1 MFKHF
6 QKNLTI
12 TILAGSF
19 TLLFFAYPVFADE
32 AANSETGSDSVNNS
46 IEETNNQTEINNNNL
61 TILSNEFYVQANTGD
76 NITSYNTG
84 SGLVTTNKAK
94 GQGEII
100 NIINR
105 NQTECDPESDL
116 GNLEASN
123 EDTGAGSENNSQIIY
138 SDNIVVRNINESET
152 GNIISADIN
161 SGRNKANYNTG
172 HGIVLSGESDLGLD
186 VITLANT
193 NIFGSQTI
201 QVETL
206 NVFEN
211 YSGNIAFSQGVSPE
225 LSQVFASASNEN
237 TGADS
242 KNSASVEVDQNLEI
256 HNKNIALLENKVEL
270 NVVSGQNEASGN
282 SGSGATS
289 TSDVNVAF
297 NMVNFLNANVTSSNW
312 WFSSLN
318 VFGDWDGDIVLPQMI
333 AQGDNLT
340 INAESE
346 NEETGADSEN
356 NSSAEAINSFDVDNK
371 NEAAIT
377 NNVELN
383 AQTGDNKTSFNT
395 GTGSGEFG
403 ETDSETN
410 TINLTNINVTG
421 DSWWLVI
428 VNTFGSWRGTA
439 IGSPSD
445 MEISAGKNAVI
456 LSPANSGIEA
466 RNSSTGPDSD
476 NNASVKINHSTN
488 IENDNE
494 ATINNDVVINATTG
508 ENETKHNTGHGY
520 VDTGDIKAAANLIN
534 IANSNMTVSNWL
546 LAVINVFGDWTGNIK
561 FPEGMSG
568 ASLSNDGEMLGNG
581 GNNSSASNENTGAN
595 SENNSSNTTNNTTEV
610 NNINTA
616 EVNNSM
622 GASSSSGENQASMNT
637 GSGIVTTGE
646 AYTEASLTNEIN
658 NNETDVNNPS
668 SNDGT
673 SSASNENTGANSE
686 NNSSNTTNNNNEIN
700 NTNTITANNN
710 FNASTS
716 TGDNTAN
723 YNTGDGN
730 VDTGL
735 ASTILE
741 LLNDFNSNET
751 SVNSSSSGNSEMET
765 GNFDTGS
772 NSENNSST
780 ENNNNNQISN
790 NNETNFENDVNINN
804 STGGNSA
811 DYNLGIGGVNTRNGQ
826 TSGSMKNSANQNQSG
841 TSNSNGSDN
850 SGASNPSGGNSNINN
865 PPSGNSPGGSSNNN
879 PPSSNSPG
887 GSNPS
892 GGSSSSSGSSNSAN
906 ASGNSSGSSNNSGG
920 SNNSSGIVKGI
931 EHILGDLNGD
941 GKVDDYDFSILMAN
955 WGEFF
960 TDPRADA
967 NGDGKVDDYD
977 FSIVMGNWGKTT
989 ALACK

>member
-595 SENNSSNTTNNTTEV
+595 SENNSSNTTNN
-610 NNINTA
+610 
-616 EVNNSM
+616 
-622 GASSSSGENQASMNT
+622 
-637 GSGIVTTGE
+637 
-646 AYTEASLTNEIN
+646 
-658 NNETDVNNPS
+658 
-668 SNDGT
+668 
-673 SSASNENTGANSE
+673 
-686 NNSSNTTNNNNEIN
+686 NNEIN

>member
-1 MFKHF
+1 MFKYF

-12 TILAGSF
+12 VILAGSF
-19 TLLFFAYPVFADE
+19 ILSFSACPVFADE
-32 AANSETGSDSVNNS
+32 ATNSETGSDSVNNS
-46 IEETNNQTEINNNNL
+46 TEETNNQTEINNNNL

-76 NITSYNTG
+76 NVTSFNTG

-105 NQTECDPESDL
+105 NQTGYNPESDL
-116 GNLEASN
+116 GDLNASN

-152 GNIISADIN
+152 GNIINADIN

-172 HGIVLSGESDLGLD
+172 HGIVLSGEANLGLD

-201 QVETL
+201 QTETL
-206 NVFEN
+206 SVFEN
-211 YSGNIAFSQGVSPE
+211 YSGDITFSQGVSPE

-242 KNSASVEVDQNLEI
+242 ENNASVEVDQNVEI
-256 HNKNIALLENKVEL
+256 YNKNIALLENEVEL
-270 NVVSGQNEASGN
+270 NVVSGQNEASAN
-282 SGSGATS
+282 SGSGAAS
-289 TSDVNVAF
+289 SSDVNVAF
-297 NMVNFLNANVTSSNW
+297 NMVNFLNTNVTSSNW

-318 VFGDWDGDIVLPQMI
+318 VFGDWDGDVVLPQMI
-333 AQGDNLT
+333 AQGNNL
-340 INAESE
+340 IVSAESE
-346 NEETGADSEN
+346 NEETGAGSEN
-356 NSSAEAINSFDVDNK
+356 TSNAEVENSFDLENN
-371 NEAAIT
+371 NEAEIT

-383 AQTGDNKTSFNT
+383 SQTGDNKTSFNT

-410 TINLTNINVTG
+410 TINLANINVTG

-428 VNTFGSWRGTA
+428 VNTFGSWQGTA

-445 MEISAGKNAVI
+445 MEISAGQNAII

-476 NNASVKINHSTN
+476 NNASVEINHSTN

-494 ATINNDVVINATTG
+494 ATINNAIVINATTG

-520 VDTGDIKAAANLIN
+520 VDTGNIKAAANLIN
-534 IANSNMTVSNWL
+534 IANSNIAVGNWL
-546 LAVINVFGDWTGNIK
+546 LAVVNVFGDWTGNIR
-561 FPEGMSG
+561 FPDGMSG
-568 ASLSNDGEMLGNG
+568 ASLSNDSEVLANG
-581 GNNSSASNENTGAN
+581 VGDSSASNSSTGAD

-610 NNINTA
+610 NNTNTA
-616 EVNNSM
+616 EVNNSI
-622 GASSSSGENQASMNT
+622 GSSSTSGENEASYNT
-637 GSGIVTTGE
+637 GSGVVTTGD
-646 AYTEASLTNEIN
+646 AYTEANLTNQIN
-658 NNETDVNNPS
+658 NNETDVNNS
-668 SNDGT
+668 SGSDGT
-673 SSASNENTGANSE
+673 SSAGNENTGADSE

-700 NTNTITANNN
+700 NNNTITADNN
-710 FNASTS
+710 FNVSTS

-735 ASTILE
+735 SSTILE
-741 LLNDFNSNET
+741 LLNDFNNNGT
-751 SVNSSSSGNSEMET
+751 SVSSASAGSSGTDTENS
-765 GNFDTGS
+765 DTGTG
-772 NSENNSST
+772 SENNSST
-780 ENNNNNQISN
+780 ENNNNNQVSN
-790 NNETNFENDVNINN
+790 DNETNFENNVNIDN

-811 DYNLGIGGVNTRNGQ
+811 DYNLGMGEVNTGDGQ
-826 TSGSMKNSANQNQSG
+826 TSGSMENSANQNQ
-841 TSNSNGSDN
+841 T
-850 SGASNPSGGNSNINN
+850 
-865 PPSGNSPGGSSNNN
+865 GSSNNSGDSNNSSGENSPSGSSGNN
-879 PPSSNSPG
+879 PPASNSPG
-887 GSNPS
+887 GSAPS
-892 GGSSSSSGSSNSAN
+892 GNSSNT
-906 ASGNSSGSSNNSGG
+906 SGNSSGSSNSSGG
-920 SNNSSGIVKGI
+920 SDNSSGIVKGI

-955 WGEFF
+955 WGDFF